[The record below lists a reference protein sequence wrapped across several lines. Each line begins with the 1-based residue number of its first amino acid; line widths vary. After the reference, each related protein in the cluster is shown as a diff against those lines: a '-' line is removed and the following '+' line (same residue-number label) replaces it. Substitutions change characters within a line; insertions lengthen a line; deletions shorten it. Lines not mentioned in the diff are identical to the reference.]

1 MLFTVQQDDAVLKY
15 NGDNIVETITRPTK
29 ILGMEEFWCDSWAY
43 SFMMTTAVF
52 ARDKNILVF
61 CIFCIRQ
68 EIFKERWIQIIFPLK
83 DFGNKIYIEMDCVIG
98 LSTQKYII

>member
-1 MLFTVQQDDAVLKY
+1 
-15 NGDNIVETITRPTK
+15 
-29 ILGMEEFWCDSWAY
+29 
-43 SFMMTTAVF
+43 MTTTVF

-98 LSTQKYII
+98 LSTQKIHYLALKRKSINGRVGSMTIVFLSEQCSGHL